1 VEAGTMLHF
10 SAVRVPTMLLRRLTL
25 RSRFLLTMAIVA
37 VSLSA
42 LGAWGVIANQ
52 VGTSRVSG
60 LFDEAQASADAVSRV
75 RESLFNMRRLQANI
89 MAVGSSN
96 TVEVERLIGLW
107 KAETAEVL
115 KHAQALAK
123 ADPDNS
129 DLAALLKAQK
139 DQLGAYV
146 AAIAPIADQLQQ
158 AKLDGSA
165 ALAYAE
171 REEPKVQALM
181 QGADAMLKAT
191 QARQAQ
197 IRLDMAASSALV
209 SNLRLVL
216 VVLTLAV
223 VMPLL
228 WFTLQ
233 SVCGPLEQAVAVA
246 GRIAQGDLS
255 ETLRLEG
262 DDETAALLRSLQQMQ
277 ESLRV
282 LVGQVRESA
291 DSIQLA
297 SQEVAVGNQDLSQR
311 TEQAAGN
318 LQVTASSV
326 EQLHGA
332 VSQSADAAR
341 QANQLAAGASA
352 VAERGGQVV
361 SQVVSTMDEINHSSR
376 KIADI
381 IGTIDGIAFQTNIL
395 ALNAAVEAARAG
407 EQGRGF
413 AVVAAEVRSLAQ
425 RSAQAAREIKSLIGD
440 SVDRVANGTRLVS
453 DAGTTM
459 GEIVS
464 SVQRV
469 TSMIGEITH
478 AATEQSSG
486 LGQVNQA
493 VSELDR
499 MTQQNAALVEQS
511 AAAAESLKDQAARLA
526 ALVATFRLEPGARQ
540 TA

>member
-1 VEAGTMLHF
+1 
-10 SAVRVPTMLLRRLTL
+10 MLLRRLTL

-75 RESLFNMRRLQANI
+75 RESLFNMRRLQAHI

-107 KAETAEVL
+107 KAETAAVR
-115 KHAQALAK
+115 KHADALAK
-123 ADPDNS
+123 ADPDNAE
-129 DLAALLKAQK
+129 LAALLKTQK
-139 DQLGAYV
+139 DQLAVYV
-146 AAIAPIADQLQQ
+146 AAITPIADQLQQ

-171 REEPKVQALM
+171 REEPKALALM

-197 IRLDMAASSALV
+197 IRQDMAASSTLV

-216 VVLTLAV
+216 VALTLAV

-228 WFTLQ
+228 WFTLH

-255 ETLRLEG
+255 ETLSPEG
-262 DDETAALLRSLQQMQ
+262 HDETAALLRSLQQMQ

-282 LVGQVRESA
+282 LVGQVRQSA

-311 TEQAAGN
+311 TEQAASN

-332 VSQSADAAR
+332 VSQSADSAR
-341 QANQLAAGASA
+341 QANQLATNASA

-361 SQVVSTMDEINHSSR
+361 SEVVTTMDEINHSSK

-413 AVVAAEVRSLAQ
+413 AVVAGEVRSLAQ
-425 RSAQAAREIKSLIGD
+425 RSASAAREIKSLIGD
-440 SVDRVANGTRLVS
+440 SVERVANGTRLVS
-453 DAGTTM
+453 DAGSTM

-469 TSMIGEITH
+469 TAMIGEITH

-486 LGQVNQA
+486 LGQVNLA

-511 AAAAESLKDQAARLA
+511 AAAAESLKEQATRLA
-526 ALVATFRLEPGARQ
+526 GLVATFRLEQGISQ